1 MPETSFLE
9 RRACWTGAAAFAAL
23 FAVPEKTG
31 AQEMDPGHPVQTA
44 SERRQGEAERMKRT
58 EAMLDVAAAY
68 TADVWHNSGGIG
80 SGWRYLDNL
89 DVTAEL
95 DLDAAVGWKGARVFG
110 YVLYNNGR
118 SLSELT
124 GDAQVVSNIETGVRA
139 LRLYE
144 AWVEQDIAPGASV
157 KVGLYDLNSEF
168 DALETGAL
176 FIGSAHGIG
185 TDISQSGESG
195 PSIFPVTSLA
205 LRVQADVGEGL
216 TVRFAALDGVPG
228 DPDHPKRTAI
238 ELGHGDGA
246 LLIGEAD
253 WSKGPVRIL
262 AGAWGYTASFDTHD
276 GSGTAKS
283 RGAYLRGEMVL
294 SENADHKLSAFA
306 RGGVASG
313 AVNPFGTFL
322 SGGFTL
328 DLPGDWQL
336 GAAIAHARTSAD
348 YRKAVV
354 SGRAETALEL
364 TVAKALTPWLSI
376 QPDLQY
382 VIDPGAAPG
391 VEDAL
396 AAGLRVTLSI

>member
-1 MPETSFLE
+1 MLETSFLD
-9 RRACWTGAAAFAAL
+9 RRVCWTGAAAFAAL

-31 AQEMDPGHPVQTA
+31 AQEIDAGHPVQTTT
-44 SERRQGEAERMKRT
+44 ERRQGEAERMKQT
-58 EAMLDVAAAY
+58 EAPLDIAAAY
-68 TADVWHNSGGIG
+68 TADVWHNSGGTG

-95 DLDAAVGWKGARVFG
+95 DLEAAAGWEGARVFG

-144 AWVEQDIAPGASV
+144 AWIEQDIAPGASV

-168 DALETGAL
+168 DALDAGAL

-195 PSIFPVTSLA
+195 PSIFPLTSLA
-205 LRVQADVGEGL
+205 LRLQADLGEGL

-246 LLIGEAD
+246 LLIGEAN
-253 WSKGPVRIL
+253 WSKGPLRIL
-262 AGAWGYTASFDTHD
+262 AGAWGYTSDFDRHD
-276 GSGTAKS
+276 GTGSGKS
-283 RGAYLRGEMVL
+283 RGAYLRGEMIL
-294 SENADHKLSAFA
+294 SENADHKLSAFV

-322 SGGFTL
+322 SGGVTL

-336 GAAIAHARTSAD
+336 GAALAHARTSTQ
-348 YRKAVV
+348 YRAANP
-354 SGRAETALEL
+354 STRAETALEL

-382 VIDPGAAPG
+382 VIDPGAVPG
-391 VEDAL
+391 VDDAL
-396 AAGLRVTLSI
+396 AAGLRITLSI